1 MDLLLGI
8 DVGTTATKALLFDL
22 EGNVVASA
30 GHNYGLITPHEG
42 WVEQDPEALWRGVV
56 ETCRQVLAETSPADR
71 VLALGLSSQGGTT
84 IATDARGRPLFNA
97 ISWMDQRAKPQA
109 ERVRAELGADL
120 VYQTSG
126 WKLQN
131 GLPLLHLLWL
141 REHEPQTF
149 VAAHKFL
156 FVSDFVTYRLT
167 GRYCID
173 PSSAGITQLYNVE
186 SGAWD
191 RHLLDMAAV
200 ERERLSPVKPSG
212 VPVGTLTP
220 AASEETGLP
229 QGVVVVN
236 GAHDQYCAA
245 LGAGVLRAGEM
256 LLSCGTAWAIL
267 GVLERLIMDVDERLA
282 ISPHVIE
289 GRWGGMVSMG
299 GFGTV
304 LEWYLDNILS
314 GTEGRAKVERD
325 HLYRLFN
332 QEASQSPPGANG
344 LLFFPLVGGHVTW
357 LGGEGALLHLL
368 LTHSRC
374 DMARAL
380 MEGIAYE
387 LRWAIEEM
395 RAKGAK
401 ANELK
406 MVGGA
411 ARSPLWPQIVANVT
425 GMQVILP
432 PIKEAASRG
441 AAILA
446 GVGCDIFHHPEQ
458 GCAAFRT
465 PELHLPPDRESTAM
479 YDEYFGTYQQEYKR
493 LWGLRGDQ

>member
-1 MDLLLGI
+1 MDLFLGL

-22 EGNVVASA
+22 EGNVIASA
-30 GHNYGLITPHEG
+30 GHNYDLITSHEG
-42 WVEQDPEALWRGVV
+42 WVEQDPEDLWRGVV
-56 ETCRQVLAETSPADR
+56 KTSRQVLAKTSPGDR

-84 IATDARGRPLFNA
+84 IATDAQGRPLFNA
-97 ISWMDQRAKPQA
+97 ISWMDQRGKAQA
-109 ERVRAELGADL
+109 ERVRADLGANL

-131 GLPLLHLLWL
+131 GLPLVHILWL

-167 GRYCID
+167 GRYCTD
-173 PSSAGITQLYNVE
+173 PSSASITQLYNVKT
-186 SGAWD
+186 GDWD
-191 RHLLDMAAV
+191 WQLLEMADI

-212 VPVGTLTP
+212 VPVGTLTS
-220 AASEETGLP
+220 AASKETGLP
-229 QGVVVVN
+229 RGVVVVN

-245 LGAGVLRAGEM
+245 LGAGVLRPGEM
-256 LLSCGTAWAIL
+256 LLSCGTAWVIL
-267 GVLERLIMDVDERLA
+267 GVLERLIMDIDERLA
-282 ISPHVIE
+282 ISRHVIE

-299 GFGTV
+299 GVGTV
-304 LEWYLDNILS
+304 LEWYLDNILRRA
-314 GTEGRAKVERD
+314 EVGRS

-332 QEASQSPPGANG
+332 EEASQSPPGANG

-357 LGGEGALLHLL
+357 LGGEGALLHLS

-387 LRWAIEEM
+387 LRWVIEEM
-395 RAKGAK
+395 RDKGVE

-411 ARSPLWPQIVANVT
+411 AKSPIWPQIVADVT

-432 PIKEAASRG
+432 TTKDAASRG

-446 GVGCDIFHHPEQ
+446 GVGCGVFNHPEQ
-458 GCAAFRT
+458 GFAAFRT
-465 PELHLPPDRESTAM
+465 QELHLPPDRESTAT
-479 YDEYFGTYQQEYKR
+479 YDESFGIYRQGYER
-493 LWGLRGDQ
+493 LWGVHRGHQ